1 MARRKNT
8 KELIFQIIKK
18 HPDGLTIQQIAK
30 LANVSRITATIYVHE
45 LLGEGKIKE
54 RKIGV
59 YRLIFPK
66 ESFIEEVTDE
76 ELLKKLRRA
85 LK

>member
-1 MARRKNT
+1 MAKRSK
-8 KELIFQIIKK
+8 KDLIFKIIKE
-18 HPDGLTIQQIAK
+18 HPEGLTIQQISK
-30 LANVSRITATIYVHE
+30 LAKVSRITATIYVHE
-45 LLGEGKIKE
+45 LLGEKKIKE

-76 ELLKKLRRA
+76 ELLKRLRKA